1 MKGTP
6 FIYQGQEIGMTNVH
20 FEGMSSYYDILTH
33 HLYKDKQQKGWPHK
47 EIMKLIWAS
56 SRDNSRTP
64 MQWSSDS
71 NAGFTEGKPW
81 METNENY
88 TKINVTLQ
96 KNSNHSVL
104 QFYKEMIT
112 LRKTHATFIEG
123 EYNLLFP
130 NHKQIFAYTRED
142 EEQRFLVIVNL
153 SECNVTLNL
162 NHQLV
167 RDSSKLLLWNYQAQ
181 GDISLSKKMEL
192 RPYEARVYR
201 T

>member
-1 MKGTP
+1 
-6 FIYQGQEIGMTNVH
+6 
-20 FEGMSSYYDILTH
+20 
-33 HLYKDKQQKGWPHK
+33 
-47 EIMKLIWAS
+47 
-56 SRDNSRTP
+56 
-64 MQWSSDS
+64 
-71 NAGFTEGKPW
+71 
-81 METNENY
+81 
-88 TKINVTLQ
+88 
-96 KNSNHSVL
+96 
-104 QFYKEMIT
+104 MIT

-123 EYNLLFP
+123 EYNLLFS

>member
-1 MKGTP
+1 MGCRRKPNPGYHCSEKVLTKWQVALASDGWNALFLENHDKPRIVSTWGNDKDYWYESATALACMYFFMKGTP

-20 FEGMSSYYDILTH
+20 FEEMSSYYDILTH
-33 HLYKDKQQKGWPHK
+33 HLYKDKQQKGWSHK

-96 KNSNHSVL
+96 K
-104 QFYKEMIT
+104 I
-112 LRKTHATFIEG
+112 
-123 EYNLLFP
+123 
-130 NHKQIFAYTRED
+130 QIILY
-142 EEQRFLVIVNL
+142 
-153 SECNVTLNL
+153 CNFTK
-162 NHQLV
+162 
-167 RDSSKLLLWNYQAQ
+167 R
-181 GDISLSKKMEL
+181 
-192 RPYEARVYR
+192 
-201 T
+201 